1 VFVRAI
7 IISYVTP
14 QRFEALAA
22 VKMSVLDFWVAT
34 SYGGRYGR
42 FGEAYSPPPSSGT
55 IERKYPSSG
64 TTGYTVPNFRD

>member
-14 QRFEALAA
+14 QRSEALAA
-22 VKMSVLDFWVAT
+22 VKMSVLVFWVAK

-42 FGEAYSPPPSSGT
+42 FGEAYSHPT
-55 IERKYPSSG
+55 I
-64 TTGYTVPNFRD
+64 FRDY